1 MLRELRKQQ
10 LKDQIFAKAMQLIV
24 EKGYDNVTVEE
35 IASAC
40 GVAKGTFF
48 NYFPKKEQL
57 LLQLG
62 RSQIQVLEQSLEMH
76 SSIGDLKERISSI
89 FRDLLSR
96 YHEVSQSELLKLV
109 LSETIRSA
117 LLMREESHF
126 IAEFQEKLTG
136 LLYQARNEGKLK
148 SRFPSATIA
157 SVLVALYFNTLMTT
171 AMTSQADANP
181 ANSLYRLLT
190 ELDLIWEGV
199 LTK

>member
-62 RSQIQVLEQSLEMH
+62 RSQLHVLEKSLESH
-76 SSIGDLKERISSI
+76 SSMGDLKERISSI

-96 YHEVSQSELLKLV
+96 YREVSQSELLKLV

-126 IAEFQEKLTG
+126 ITEFQEKLTG
-136 LLYQARNEGKLK
+136 LLDQARNEGKLN
-148 SRFPSATIA
+148 SRFTSATIA